1 MQQYSDAGQKALANG
16 DYAAAE
22 RAYEKLRDL
31 EPGIAEVHANLGL
44 IYFEGGKFDQA
55 IPEFERALKLK
66 PSLAKTAVLLAMSLS
81 EVNRYREALPGLEKG
96 FRGPFDPEMKRLC
109 GLQLERT
116 YTGLGRDSDA
126 VKVGLELNRLYPDD
140 PEILYHNGRIFGNF
154 AFLTMQRLA
163 QVAPDSVWRHQA
175 AGEAYESQ
183 GSFDSAISEYRQ
195 VLAQQPTRPGVH
207 YRLGRTLLQQSRQ
220 TNSTQAAADAM
231 KEFEQELQLNPR
243 NANAAYEL
251 GEIHRTAGEFDQAQ
265 KFFEF
270 ALQYYPD
277 FGEAQLGLAAVLMS
291 LQKPE
296 QALPHLQK
304 AAALNAENEVAWY
317 RLSQVQGMLG
327 HEAEQKN
334 AFAEFQRLR
343 SQKSSQ
349 QEAEKQIPS
358 QEEVTRQRSIRGTI
372 AASRATPRRGGCPHP
387 PGRGVRAYV
396 GCVYVGCGD
405 DCEVRAGTTSVPSF
419 TVINWFAATL
429 GRVCHSP
436 FGQRIL
442 TSAAPGLPQ
451 PEMQAK
457 IIAG

>member
-1 MQQYSDAGQKALANG
+1 MKHPHIRLIAAWLLAGSLSAPMAVGQDSGVQQYSDAGQKALANG
-16 DYAAAE
+16 DYAAGE

-44 IYFEGGKFDQA
+44 IYFEEGKVDQA

-66 PSLAKTAVLLAMSLS
+66 PSLAKTEVLLAMSFS

-96 FRGPFDPEMKRLC
+96 FRGSFDPEMKRLC

-126 VKVGLELNRLYPDD
+126 VKVGLELNRLYPND

-175 AGEAYESQ
+175 AAEAYESQ
-183 GSFDSAISEYRQ
+183 GSYDSAISEYRQ
-195 VLAQQPTRPGVH
+195 VLAQEPTRPGVH

-251 GEIHRTAGEFDQAQ
+251 GEIHRNAGEFDQAQ
-265 KFFEF
+265 KFFEL

-277 FGEAQLGLAAVLMS
+277 FGEAQLGLAAVFMS

-304 AAALNAENEVAWY
+304 AAALNAENEVTWY
-317 RLSQVQGMLG
+317 RLAQVQGMLG
-327 HEAEQKN
+327 HEAEQKK

-343 SQKSSQ
+343 TRKSSQ
-349 QEAEKQIPS
+349 QEAAKQIFSP
-358 QEEVTRQRSIRGTI
+358 EEVTPQRVDPT
-372 AASRATPRRGGCPHP
+372 
-387 PGRGVRAYV
+387 
-396 GCVYVGCGD
+396 
-405 DCEVRAGTTSVPSF
+405 
-419 TVINWFAATL
+419 
-429 GRVCHSP
+429 
-436 FGQRIL
+436 Q
-442 TSAAPGLPQ
+442 
-451 PEMQAK
+451 
-457 IIAG
+457 